1 MIWAFRATGLAMVV
15 AVLAAAGIALAAGGE
30 DAPPVTS
37 GTIAIHFS
45 KFVAPKLTVPA
56 GVPVTFTLVNEDPIE
71 HEWIVGDAVVHA
83 RHRTGT
89 EPYHD
94 QVPTEVT
101 LKPFET
107 RVTTVVFEKPGEYTY
122 ICHLPGHE
130 EYGMRG
136 TITVS
141 RAS

>member
-1 MIWAFRATGLAMVV
+1 MIWAFRASGLAMVA
-15 AVLAAAGIALAAGGE
+15 AVLAAAGIAFAAGREGS
-30 DAPPVTS
+30 APVTS

-45 KFVAPKLTVPA
+45 KFVAPELTVRT
-56 GVPVTFTLVNEDPIE
+56 GVPATFTLVNQDPIE
-71 HEWIVGDAVVHA
+71 HEWIIGDAATHA

-94 QVPTEVT
+94 QLPAEVT

-107 RVTTVVFEKPGEYTY
+107 KTTTIVFAKPGTYTY

-136 TITVS
+136 TV
-141 RAS
+141 RVE